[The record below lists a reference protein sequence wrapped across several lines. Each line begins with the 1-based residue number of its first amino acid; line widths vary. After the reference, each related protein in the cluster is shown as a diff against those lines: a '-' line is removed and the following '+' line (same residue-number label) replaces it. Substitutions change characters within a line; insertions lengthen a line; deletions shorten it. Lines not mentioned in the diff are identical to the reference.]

1 MNLIIGIV
9 TNVSR
14 SVDRKI
20 EETNRE
26 ILLQLEQS
34 KKDMK
39 ENYQEKIEQLNDEFN
54 KGLKTTESLVGN
66 IKSKQ
71 KNGLRHLLMQMN

>member
-54 KGLKTTESLVGN
+54 KGLKTFELLVVN
-66 IKSKQ
+66 
-71 KNGLRHLLMQMN
+71 MNRT

>member
-20 EETNRE
+20 EEKNRE
-26 ILLQLEQS
+26 FLLKLEQS
-34 KKDMK
+34 NKDMK
-39 ENYQEKIEQLNDEFN
+39 ENYKAKIEQLNAEFD
-54 KGLKTTESLVGN
+54 KGLKITELLVGN
-66 IKSKQ
+66 INSK
-71 KNGLRHLLMQMN
+71 

>member
-20 EETNRE
+20 EEKNRE
-26 ILLQLEQS
+26 FLLKLEQS
-34 KKDMK
+34 NKDMK
-39 ENYQEKIEQLNDEFN
+39 ENYQGKIEQLNAEFD
-54 KGLKTTESLVGN
+54 KGLKITELLVGN
-66 IKSKQ
+66 INSK
-71 KNGLRHLLMQMN
+71 

>member
-1 MNLIIGIV
+1 MNLIIAIV
-9 TNVSR
+9 ANVSR

-34 KKDMK
+34 KKD
-39 ENYQEKIEQLNDEFN
+39 IEQLIEKSTALKNRVDRVDS
-54 KGLKTTESLVGN
+54 KGKFL
-66 IKSKQ
+66 IFFSKFF
-71 KNGLRHLLMQMN
+71 